1 MQAGSSIMPGKV
13 NPVIPEVVN
22 QVAYQVIGNDL
33 TVTLA
38 AEAGQLQLNAMEP
51 VLIFNVLQSIRM
63 LTRAMAVLTDRCV
76 AGIEADT
83 ARCAALIENS
93 LVLATALVPLVGYE
107 AAAAIAKR
115 ALATGR
121 TIADVALETG
131 GLTREQLELALKAE
145 AMLGPATSPTA
156 GA

>member
-1 MQAGSSIMPGKV
+1 
-13 NPVIPEVVN
+13 
-22 QVAYQVIGNDL
+22 
-33 TVTLA
+33 
-38 AEAGQLQLNAMEP
+38 
-51 VLIFNVLQSIRM
+51 M

-76 AGIEADT
+76 TGIEADT

-121 TIADVALETG
+121 TIADVAMEVG
-131 GLTREQLELALKAE
+131 GMTREQLDLALRAE
-145 AMLGPATSPTA
+145 AMLGPAATMIAVQEQHPSMSVSP
-156 GA
+156 

>member
-1 MQAGSSIMPGKV
+1 
-13 NPVIPEVVN
+13 
-22 QVAYQVIGNDL
+22 
-33 TVTLA
+33 
-38 AEAGQLQLNAMEP
+38 MEP

-63 LTRAMAVLTDRCV
+63 LTHAMAVLTDRCV
-76 AGIEADT
+76 TGIEADT

-121 TIADVALETG
+121 TIVDVALETG

-145 AMLGPATSPTA
+145 AMLGPATSPIA